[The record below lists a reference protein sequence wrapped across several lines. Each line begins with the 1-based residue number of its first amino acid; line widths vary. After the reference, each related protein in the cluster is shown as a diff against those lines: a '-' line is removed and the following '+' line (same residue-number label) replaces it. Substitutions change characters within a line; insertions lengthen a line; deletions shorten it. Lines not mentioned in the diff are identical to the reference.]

1 MFCRLFLLRA
11 KDICNRTNVKGQNNN
26 SDNSVVYSVDLCRWW
41 HTVLPKCWYM
51 AQDVKQTSPDITLIF
66 FQKFTFVKYVTAA
79 GKQTSLSSGTRL
91 QQWLLGPSSGKF
103 YQPVSN
109 LIVFNYILL
118 GRVKVKV

>member
-1 MFCRLFLLRA
+1 
-11 KDICNRTNVKGQNNN
+11 
-26 SDNSVVYSVDLCRWW
+26 
-41 HTVLPKCWYM
+41 M

-79 GKQTSLSSGTRL
+79 GKQTSLSSGSRL

-118 GRVKVKV
+118 GRVKVKVKQSRYRPGVAQRVPESYGFHIS